1 MSTPAPDPNET
12 SRMKRIMDA
21 GKDDSVTA
29 RLPRG
34 TGNGQ
39 PPPPPRPPVIYAQ
52 PYQEPPAPGPFSR
65 FLPAFWT
72 IASLISMVV
81 NVILVALIL
90 ILFDMVGGLQNTA
103 NDQVS
108 SLMGGLYQNFEMME
122 RATIS
127 RSIPVDANIP
137 LNIMVPVQARNQV
150 ITLSQPADI
159 RGVQIDIVT
168 SGFTLHADNARVILP
183 LNTPLTVNFDLQ
195 IPVQNTI
202 PVHLDV
208 PVNIPLR
215 ETQLYEPFVGLQEV
229 IEPWYCL
236 VEPNAL
242 VMGEQICSPY
252 MNPEGSGVDAP

>member
-12 SRMKRIMDA
+12 SRMKRIMNA
-21 GKDDSVTA
+21 GMDDSIKT

-34 TGNGQ
+34 SGAGE
-39 PPPPPRPPVIYAQ
+39 PPPPTPPVILAQ
-52 PYQEPPAPGPFSR
+52 PYEEPPSRRPFTG

-81 NVILVALIL
+81 NVILIALIL
-90 ILFDMVGGLQNTA
+90 ILFDMVGVLQNTA

-108 SLMGGLYQNFEMME
+108 SLMGGLYENFEMME

-127 RSIPVDANIP
+127 RTIPVDANIP
-137 LNIMVPVQARNQV
+137 LNITVPVNMTTPITLAEPVVLQSRVV
-150 ITLSQPADI
+150 IDQPNFYLNYPATVTLSQGSVLP
-159 RGVQIDIVT
+159 VT
-168 SGFTLHADNARVILP
+168 
-183 LNTPLTVNFDLQ
+183 LNFQL
-195 IPVQNTI
+195 PVQNTI

-215 ETQLYEPFVGLQEV
+215 ETQLNEPFVGLQEV
-229 IEPWYCL
+229 ILPWYCL

-242 VMGEQICSPY
+242 VMGEEICTPFV
-252 MNPEGSGVDAP
+252 NPEGSGVDTP